1 MSGYNRGA
9 DYEKETKA
17 KENNYERIRKGKVM
31 PGMKKLTPKQM
42 KIASAAAPK
51 DQITGADF
59 AALKKKPAKKKNIMS
74 NYGRSA

>member
-1 MSGYNRGA
+1 VKGA

-17 KENNYERIRKGKVM
+17 EENNNVRVRKGKVM
-31 PGMKKLTPKQM
+31 PGTKKLTPKQM

-59 AALKKKPAKKKNIMS
+59 AELKKKQPKKKSMMNS
-74 NYGRSA
+74 YGRNA